1 MKFDPEAWSF
11 RQTQFGSLDAA
22 LIAPVRETP
31 RALVVLCHG
40 FGAPGTDLI
49 SLFDNILHL
58 LPDSSPSCAYMFP
71 EGPFSLEEMGIP
83 DGRAWWPLNMAQ
95 LMQLAAENRFD
106 AMRNTVPPE
115 IDSARTKLVD
125 AIAACR
131 VHLVS
136 EYKTNAECPII
147 LGGFSQG
154 AMLSV
159 DTLMRGKLTGVAGLI
174 AYSGALI
181 CESLWRS
188 APQSVRGIPFIQSH
202 GRQDQILP
210 FETGKWLNE
219 LLLDLGMSG
228 SLLEFDGPHTIP
240 MESMMQTAKLIHVI
254 AMESSS

>member
-11 RQTQFGSLDAA
+11 RQSQFGSLDAA
-22 LIAPVRETP
+22 LIAPVRESP
-31 RALVVLCHG
+31 SALIVLCHG

-58 LPDSSPSCAYMFP
+58 LPDSSPSCCYLFP
-71 EGPFSLEEMGIP
+71 EGPVSLEDIGIP

-95 LMQLAAENRFD
+95 MMQLAAENRFD
-106 AMRNTVPPE
+106 AMRDTVPPE
-115 IDSARTKLVD
+115 IDSARNVLVRT
-125 AIAACR
+125 IAACR
-131 VHLVS
+131 EHLAN
-136 EYKTNAECPII
+136 EYKTTAECPVV

-159 DTLMRGKLTGVAGLI
+159 DTLLRGGLTGVAGLI

-181 CESLWRS
+181 CEKLWRS
-188 APQSVRGIPFIQSH
+188 APRPVRGLPFIQSH

-210 FETGKWLNE
+210 FETGKWLNG

-240 MESMMQTAKLIHVI
+240 MESMMQTAKLIHAI
-254 AMESSS
+254 AMESAS